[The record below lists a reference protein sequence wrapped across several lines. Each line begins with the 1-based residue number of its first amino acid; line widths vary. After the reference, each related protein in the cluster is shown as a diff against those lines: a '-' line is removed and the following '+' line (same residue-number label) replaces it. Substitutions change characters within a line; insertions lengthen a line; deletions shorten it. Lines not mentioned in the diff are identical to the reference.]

1 MISFALK
8 MSYLKSR
15 AATTGDVSADG
26 GFRTVAASAQMTGS
40 IRTGRRRTISKGP
53 HRLEHEAN
61 QTLCV
66 QDFEQGGEA
75 KDGNYLSLTPCTL
88 SPHKLANL
96 EFLT

>member
-66 QDFEQGGEA
+66 QDFEQGGQA
-75 KDGNYLSLTPCTL
+75 KDGNYLSLTPVPCHPISLRT
-88 SPHKLANL
+88 SNS
-96 EFLT
+96 